1 MSVADD
7 KLEDLDFEA
16 LEQAVRQSPK
26 GNWFLDEYA
35 RRLRSGETTN
45 ILDAIA
51 KLERVI
57 TSSGAVAALPQAQSP
72 MQARQLRYFR
82 KDEELFVEPQQAPAL
97 AVVEPDPAPAATA
110 PVAEAPEPPA
120 AEPVPAEPAP
130 AEPAPADAKVPAA
143 EQRGARL
150 KILRIEQPAVVTTGL
165 PPATDEVHVPAAS
178 QATVISQHAADEH
191 PARKQRIIITRQ
203 AAAEDLAI
211 PLLEDEQQGTG

>member
-45 ILDAIA
+45 ILEAIA

-57 TSSGAVAALPQAQSP
+57 TSNVPAPALAHAETPIQAK
-72 MQARQLRYFR
+72 QLRYFR
-82 KDEELFVEPQQAPAL
+82 QDEELFVEQQPAPAL
-97 AVVEPDPAPAATA
+97 TVVEPSPAPAAIEAAPA
-110 PVAEAPEPPA
+110 PVQPEAPPSE
-120 AEPVPAEPAP
+120 
-130 AEPAPADAKVPAA
+130 AKTPAA

-150 KILRIEQPAVVTTGL
+150 KILRIEQPAVVTTDL
-165 PPATDEVHVPAAS
+165 PTAGDAEVPLSAPNAQFSVQPAD
-178 QATVISQHAADEH
+178 DM

-203 AAAEDLAI
+203 AAAEDITI
-211 PLLEDEQQGTG
+211 PLLEDGPQAAG